1 MAQELSEE
9 EIQSGA
15 VYPDLNR
22 IREISEKVAVDVSK
36 YLFDAELA
44 TYRPE
49 PHDHA
54 AWVAS
59 KVFKEKFE
67 SIFEFS
73 FKPFQNFNF
82 RTQKTFFRSP
92 TNHSDLAP

>member
-1 MAQELSEE
+1 MLQRVAQELTED
-9 EIQSGA
+9 EIKSGA

-59 KVFKEKFE
+59 KV
-67 SIFEFS
+67 S
-73 FKPFQNFNF
+73 FFF
-82 RTQKTFFRSP
+82 TFYGSL
-92 TNHSDLAP
+92 NNILDVAP

>member
-1 MAQELSEE
+1 MPQFDLDGDGFISLEEYNKQTFDFVEDPELNQELSEE

-59 KVFKEKFE
+59 KVFKEKY
-67 SIFEFS
+67 
-73 FKPFQNFNF
+73 
-82 RTQKTFFRSP
+82 
-92 TNHSDLAP
+92 